1 MPMRRYTPSSPLS
14 WTGSPPPAG
23 SYCPLPGT
31 GRVHA
36 GAFSLALRLAEA
48 YSARTLLQSH
58 SSSSA
63 IIIGHVVNTPVPI
76 SLCATRIVT
85 VSSGAIVSHAL
96 ISGSLEPRYHGW
108 AATAAAFTLAGGSQ
122 NPNTIAP
129 PAAQVRLRKS
139 RRFICM
145 VVISVLPHW
154 PLSAWLRG
162 GLPPECVG
170 TFRIGRCWSSLRRS
184 HRPLDLVAPAGA
196 PPPT

>member
-63 IIIGHVVNTPVPI
+63 IIIGQVVNTPVPI

-108 AATAAAFTLAGGSQ
+108 AATAVAFARAGGSP
-122 NPNTIAP
+122 NPNTLAP
-129 PAAQVRLRKS
+129 PTAG
-139 RRFICM
+139 
-145 VVISVLPHW
+145 
-154 PLSAWLRG
+154 G
-162 GLPPECVG
+162 GLREAR
-170 TFRIGRCWSSLRRS
+170 RIIWL
-184 HRPLDLVAPAGA
+184 L
-196 PPPT
+196 PPPAWAPS

>member
-58 SSSSA
+58 WSSSA

-76 SLCATRIVT
+76 SLWPTRMVT

-96 ISGSLEPRYHGW
+96 ISGSLEPPRYHGW
-108 AATAAAFTLAGGSQ
+108 AATAAAFARLGGSQ
-122 NPNTIAP
+122 KPSTIAP
-129 PAAQVRLRKS
+129 PTAAARLRKS

-145 VVISVLPHW
+145 VVIGVLPDR
-154 PLSAWLRG
+154 PPSVRLRDG
-162 GLPPECVG
+162 SRPGCAG
-170 TFRIGRCWSSLRRS
+170 TSRIGRCLPSPHRS
-184 HRPLDLVAPAGA
+184 HRPLDLAAP
-196 PPPT
+196 